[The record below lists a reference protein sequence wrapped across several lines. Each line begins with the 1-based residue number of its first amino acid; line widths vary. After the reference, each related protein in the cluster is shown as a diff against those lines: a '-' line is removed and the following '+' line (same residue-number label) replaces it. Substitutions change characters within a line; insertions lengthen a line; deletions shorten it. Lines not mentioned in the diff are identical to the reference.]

1 MFVRLLR
8 VYERSLDK
16 RERDISSVNR
26 RAAGKFDVSIEA
38 FLDLVFPPVCEICRT
53 DLRRV
58 EAPSGYGPLTDAVT
72 AENATPTKPVML
84 CDHCIASL
92 TSLDLRAC
100 PRCGG
105 FADRHPTETGC
116 NWCRREEFAFSRVIA
131 LAPYS
136 EAMAEAVLKSKM
148 PDGNGLCAALAGL
161 LCLVRGEQ
169 LRELNCDLVI
179 PIPLH
184 RSQMAA
190 RGTCGPEWIAQEVAR
205 WLGIPSRIGLLRR
218 VRKTRRQR
226 GLKRQARFRNVRGA
240 FAVRVGWT
248 QRLTEMLLRSVRYIM
263 ATRHQA
269 RLEPRDLLGGRK
281 ILLVDDVLTT
291 GATCH
296 EAAKTIRKAGA
307 AEVAVTVLAR
317 AQGDHAKIA

>member
-1 MFVRLLR
+1 MPQ
-8 VYERSLDK
+8 STT
-16 RERDISSVNR
+16 SS
-26 RAAGKFDVSIEA
+26 
-38 FLDLVFPPVCEICRT
+38 
-53 DLRRV
+53 
-58 EAPSGYGPLTDAVT
+58 
-72 AENATPTKPVML
+72 KPVML
-84 CDHCIASL
+84 CDDCIAGL
-92 TSLDLRAC
+92 TSPDLRAC

-105 FADRHPTETGC
+105 FADQHPTETDC
-116 NWCRREEFAFSRVIA
+116 NWCRKENFAFGRVIA

-148 PDGNGLCAALAGL
+148 PDGNDLCAALARL

-190 RGTCGPEWIAQEVAR
+190 RGICGPEWIALEIAR
-205 WLGIPSRIGLLRR
+205 FLGIPCRTGLLQR

-226 GLKRQARFRNVRGA
+226 GLKRNARFRNVRGA

-248 QRLTEMLLRSVRYIM
+248 RRLAET
-263 ATRHQA
+263 
-269 RLEPRDLLGGRK
+269 LLGSLRQFTAKRQITRGGPSNYWEKRK
-281 ILLVDDVLTT
+281 VLLVDDVLTT

-296 EAAKTIRKAGA
+296 EAAKILRKAGA
-307 AEVAVTVLAR
+307 AEVAVTVVAR
-317 AQGDHAKIA
+317 AQGDYSRIV